1 MTSSHGFDQLV
12 ESLGILDVSVELIRE
27 AMTHS
32 SYVNDHP
39 QETDNERLEFLGDA
53 VLSVLCSRS
62 LYDRYPEYREGQ
74 LSRMRASLVRE
85 ETLAGIAEEFGL
97 DRYVRLGKSAKGG
110 GCDIQPSILAGVVEA
125 LLGAT
130 YLGLGFADAQALF
143 VVLYRDVFRRADL
156 EWSDPDAKSA
166 LQELAPEGVVY
177 NLVAQSGPDHD
188 RWFMVEVCV
197 NGILAGEGEGRSK
210 KRAEQAAARAALRKL
225 RKH

>member
-1 MTSSHGFDQLV
+1 MTSSQGFAQLA
-12 ESLGILDVSVELIRE
+12 ESLGIVDIPVDLIRE
-27 AMTHS
+27 AMTHA
-32 SYVNDHP
+32 SYLNDHP

-53 VLSVLCSRS
+53 VLSVLSSRS

-85 ETLAGIAEEFGL
+85 ETLAGIAEEFGFA
-97 DRYVRLGKSAKGG
+97 RYVRLGKSAKGSG
-110 GCDIQPSILAGVVEA
+110 GDIQPSILAGVVEA

-130 YLGLGFADAQALF
+130 YLGLGFADAEALF
-143 VVLYRDVFRRADL
+143 AVLFRDVFRRADIN
-156 EWSDPDAKSA
+156 WADPDAKSA

-188 RWFMVEVCV
+188 RWFRVEVYV
-197 NGILAGEGEGRSK
+197 SGVRAGEGEGRSK

-225 RKH
+225 RRH